1 MEIIFA
7 GDKISECVKIRTEVF
22 VAEQGVAPELE
33 VDGFDAPRAPC
44 DHYLIMD
51 GGNAVGTFRCI
62 FEGDAVHVGRLC
74 VKKERRGEGFGRAAL
89 EFIEKE
95 YASRGYAKI
104 TLGAQCAAIPF
115 YEKCGFKTVSDVFLD
130 AGIPHR
136 TMEKMI

>member
-7 GDKISECVKIRTEVF
+7 GDKIGECVKIRTEVF

-33 VDGFDAPRAPC
+33 VDGFDAPCAPC

-95 YASRGYAKI
+95 YASRGFVKL

-136 TMEKMI
+136 TMEKKI

>member
-7 GDKISECVKIRTEVF
+7 GDRIGECVKIRTEVF
-22 VAEQGVAPELE
+22 VIEQGVPPELE
-33 VDGFDAPRAPC
+33 VDGFDEEDAPC
-44 DHYLIMD
+44 DHYLITD
-51 GGNAVGTFRCI
+51 GCDGVGTFRCI

-74 VKKERRGEGFGRAAL
+74 VKKSRRGEGIGRAAL

-115 YEKCGFKTVSDVFLD
+115 YEKCGFAAVSDVFFD

-136 TMEKMI
+136 TMEKKI

>member
-7 GDKISECVKIRTEVF
+7 NDNIGECVKIRTEVF
-22 VAEQGVAPELE
+22 VVEQGVAPELE
-33 VDGFDAPRAPC
+33 VDGFDADGAPC
-44 DHYLIMD
+44 DHYLIM
-51 GGNAVGTFRCI
+51 GGDAAVGTFRCI

-74 VKKERRGEGFGRAAL
+74 VKKERRGEGLGRAAL

-115 YEKCGFKTVSDVFLD
+115 YEKCGFKTVSDVFMD